1 MIIPKTPVDKKKY
14 CKNAIFASSARECWE
29 AILEHEQAEVGSDKL
44 SVLLPAY
51 IGRTDR
57 EGSGI
62 FDPVLSNDVKYSFY
76 KIDHKLNIDWEDF
89 ESNLESSGCQLLL
102 IVHYFGFY
110 FPKTREMIELCR
122 KKNIVVVE
130 DCAHLFN
137 FNQDISPA
145 GKDSDYCFY
154 SIHKNLPVSRGG
166 ILQVNS
172 GKVIN
177 LKDDPD
183 AENEFVKVIAISEY
197 SKIIQKKRS
206 NYTILFSKLNEMKGL
221 RPLRSLSENDVPHDF
236 PVLVDDGLREKLYFY
251 LIERGIPVISLYYRL
266 TEEIEEMHF
275 PESYHVSGA
284 ILNFPIHQDVSE
296 DHLLFLVN
304 CLEEFFG
311 SKI

>member
-14 CKNAIFASSARECWE
+14 CKNASFASSARECWE
-29 AILEHEQAEVGSDKL
+29 AILEHEQVEIGSDKL

-62 FDPVLSNDVKYSFY
+62 FDPVLSRDVKYSFY
-76 KIDHKLNIDWEDF
+76 KIDHKLNIDWEEF
-89 ESNLESSGCQLLL
+89 ESDLESSGCQLLL

-110 FPKTREMIELCR
+110 FSKTREMIELCR

-137 FNQDISPA
+137 FNQVISPA
-145 GKDSDYCFY
+145 GKYSDYCFY

-206 NYTILFSKLNEMKGL
+206 NFSLLFSKLNEMKGL
-221 RPLRSLSENDVPHDF
+221 KPLRSLSENDVPHDF
-236 PVLVDDGLREKLYFY
+236 PVLVEDGLREKLYFY
-251 LIERGIPVISLYYRL
+251 LIDQGIPVISLYYRL

-275 PESYHVSGA
+275 PESYQVSNA
-284 ILNFPIHQDVSE
+284 ILNFPVHQDVSE

-304 CLEEFFG
+304 CLEDFFG